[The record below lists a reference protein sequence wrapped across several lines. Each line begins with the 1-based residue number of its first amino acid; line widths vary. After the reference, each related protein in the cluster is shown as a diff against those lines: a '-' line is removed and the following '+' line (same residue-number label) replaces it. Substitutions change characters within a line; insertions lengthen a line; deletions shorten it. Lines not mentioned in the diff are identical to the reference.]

1 MKMKKN
7 FNDYIFAVYLL
18 FAGGVL
24 LSQANSFLEKIST
37 YRTEQELEKD
47 LEDFVSNIQ
56 VDIDVQDI
64 SQDAK
69 DAISTIYS
77 YSTDNPY
84 LEALEITPELASM
97 AYTSDWVEDDNHTNT
112 QYYDAFNDTI
122 LWDDLAEQIYD
133 NTVLNEKKNP
143 SLLLPSKSYIL
154 RIIDHFK
161 QFYQQVKKDFPDY
174 DTKRL
179 ACILENFFLQ
189 FENELHSTATAITT
203 TDFEKTWISY
213 YSDYY
218 SSFKKQK
225 NIDCHELFH
234 VIAGVCQDYCDD
246 TYSAEVFKYGSVDIS
261 TPMYYNG
268 EYDPLHSSRFN
279 YDFLEEIYAT
289 LYSCEFT
296 GSVQNSYIYYDEVLD
311 LLQATLG
318 LSDDYEIDCILG
330 DLFTCDGKQFIQ
342 RFPIYNEDA
351 VEGFIENLEMLKGI
365 DILLGEDKAYQ
376 DYLNE
381 NEDLP
386 SYDFPL
392 GYSVSDTVEK
402 RLVKLYF
409 SNLIMLNEQHPEEM
423 TLEDNLV
430 FLHILDKELK
440 NSGYSLYVAF
450 YGSTIE
456 SFGREAFDE
465 FVDNYDFDSHLQSS
479 SGTILDYQNEML
491 NYLSQRYQVDL
502 NSLEYRLLEL
512 NYTLPENYTF
522 PEFMGEGKKQFYNY
536 LLTNDRNLED
546 TYDRVLVKSK
556 EK

>member
-64 SQDAK
+64 SQEAK

-225 NIDCHELFH
+225 IL
-234 VIAGVCQDYCDD
+234 IAMNFFMLLQESAYCDD
-246 TYSAEVFKYGSVDIS
+246 TYSAEAFKYGSVDIS

-330 DLFTCDGKQFIQ
+330 DLLICDGKQFIQ

-409 SNLIMLNEQHPEEM
+409 SNLIMLNEQHPEGM

-522 PEFMGEGKKQFYNY
+522 PEFMGEEKKQFYNY